1 MIKAVF
7 FDLYHTL
14 VHYEPSQEELESGA
28 LKSFGIKVTAEALH
42 RPILA
47 ANESIYQEM
56 AGRPLSQR
64 SKEETMALYA
74 QYQRTVLNEAGV
86 AADDK
91 LVLKLL
97 GMMQQA
103 KMKLVL
109 FDDVA
114 PALDDLKK
122 RGLTLG
128 LISNIERDM
137 TTTLKELGLSSN
149 LDIVVTSQ
157 DAGFAKP
164 RPEIFQYAL
173 RQAGRQPSD
182 AMYIGDQYQVDVLG
196 ARGAG
201 MKGILLD
208 RGDYYKDVTDCP
220 RIRSL
225 SELSDYLR

>member
-14 VHYEPSQEELESGA
+14 VHYEPSQEELEAGA
-28 LKSFGIKVTAEALH
+28 LKSFGINVTAEALH

-56 AGRPLSQR
+56 ARRPLSQR

>member
-14 VHYEPSQEELESGA
+14 VHYEPSQEELEARA
-28 LKSFGIKVTAEALH
+28 LKSFGINVTAEALH

-47 ANESIYQEM
+47 ANESIYQEI
-56 AGRPLSQR
+56 ARRPLSQR
-64 SKEETMALYA
+64 SKEEVAALYA
-74 QYQRTVLNEAGV
+74 DYQRTVVKEAGI

-109 FDDVA
+109 FDDVP

-122 RGLTLG
+122 RRLTLG

-137 TTTLKELGLSSN
+137 TATLKELGLSSR

-164 RPEIFQYAL
+164 QPEIFRYAL
-173 RQAGRQPSD
+173 RQAGMQPSE
-182 AMYIGDQYQVDVLG
+182 AAYIGDQYQVDVLG

-201 MKGILLD
+201 MKSILLD

-225 SELSDYLR
+225 SELTDYLR

>member
-14 VHYEPSQEELESGA
+14 VHYEPSQEEMESRA
-28 LKSFGIKVTAEALH
+28 LKSFGIKVTAEALR

-47 ANESIYQEM
+47 ANEFIYQEM
-56 AGRPLSQR
+56 ARRPLSQR
-64 SKEETMALYA
+64 SKEEVTTLYA
-74 QYQRTVLNEAGV
+74 QYQRTVLKEAGIE
-86 AADDK
+86 ADDK
-91 LVLKLL
+91 LVLRLL

-109 FDDVA
+109 FNDVA
-114 PALDDLKK
+114 PALDELKK
-122 RGLTLG
+122 RRLTLG

-137 TTTLKELGLSSN
+137 TSNLDELGLSSK

-164 RPEIFQYAL
+164 QPEIFQYAL
-173 RQAGRQPSD
+173 RQAEFQPSE
-182 AMYIGDQYQVDVLG
+182 AIYIGDQYQVDVLG

-225 SELSDYLR
+225 SELTDYLR

>member
-14 VHYEPSQEELESGA
+14 VHYEPSQEELEAGA
-28 LKSFGIKVTAEALH
+28 LKSFGINVTAEALH

-56 AGRPLSQR
+56 ARRPLSQR

-122 RGLTLG
+122 RGLILG
-128 LISNIERDM
+128 LISNIERAM
-137 TTTLKELGLSSN
+137 TETLKELGLSSK

>member
-14 VHYEPSQEELESGA
+14 VHYEPSQEEMESRA
-28 LKSFGIKVTAEALH
+28 LKSFGINVTAEALH

-56 AGRPLSQR
+56 ARRPLSQR
-64 SKEETMALYA
+64 SKEDVMALYA

-91 LVLKLL
+91 LVLRLL

-103 KMKLVL
+103 KMNLVL
-109 FDDVA
+109 FDDVP

-122 RGLTLG
+122 RTLTLG

-137 TTTLKELGLSSN
+137 TATLKELGLSAK

-164 RPEIFQYAL
+164 QPEIFRYAL
-173 RQAGRQPSD
+173 RQAGMQPSE
-182 AMYIGDQYQVDVLG
+182 AIYVGDQYQVDVLG

-201 MKGILLD
+201 MKSILLD
-208 RGDYYKDVTDCP
+208 RGDYYQDVTDCP

-225 SELSDYLR
+225 SELSDYIN